1 MSTIWSSAD
10 GDLLEKLDRRLQ
22 ESDIPTL
29 SAVSTNATASD
40 LCGPGRTLGLAFR
53 YLGRKLEIALS
64 RYFEKHGFGPKPTS
78 ERILKRSVEIG
89 ALRYDNKDAQKI
101 AMKIKRKLHSYL
113 LEQDCR
119 RLLKYLQYVC
129 QAFEKKYI
137 FNKYAGLKYFLISSS
152 QSTVSSTSLSGAHTL
167 AAF

>member
-1 MSTIWSSAD
+1 MSMIWSSAD
-10 GDLLEKLDRRLQ
+10 VDLLEKLDRRLQ

-53 YLGRKLEIALS
+53 YLGRKLETALS
-64 RYFEKHGFGPKPTS
+64 RYLEKRGFGPIPTS
-78 ERILKRSVEIG
+78 QRIIKRSVE
-89 ALRYDNKDAQKI
+89 LRVLGYDNRDAGKI
-101 AMKIKRKLHSYL
+101 AEKIRRKLHSYL

-129 QAFEKKYI
+129 
-137 FNKYAGLKYFLISSS
+137 
-152 QSTVSSTSLSGAHTL
+152 
-167 AAF
+167 